1 MRISICCTDTKQ
13 EPWLAGLQAALPQA
27 EVSVWAPGAPA
38 ADYAVVWAPPQQFL
52 DEQPQLKALFNIGAG
67 VDALMQHGRAVAANG
82 VDLGGRIAVGLQLG
96 EVGVAVFIEQART
109 RTDQ

>member
-27 EVSVWAPGAPA
+27 EVSVWAPGAPE

-52 DEQPQLKALFNIGAG
+52 DEQPQLKALFNGIHAPHE
-67 VDALMQHGRAVAANG
+67 MFR
-82 VDLGGRIAVGLQLG
+82 
-96 EVGVAVFIEQART
+96 
-109 RTDQ
+109 